1 MKETEHA
8 TLYYIHDPMCSW
20 CWGFSPTWNSV
31 QLNLPPKVVVEY
43 VAAGLAPDNDQPMP
57 AAMRQTIKGYW
68 LEIERRLGTEFNYD
82 FWHLNTPRRST
93 YHSCRAV
100 IAAKLQGREVAMVAA
115 IQQAYYL
122 RAMNPSD
129 LSILEE
135 LAYELAQKHDDFS
148 VNQFKRD
155 LTSSKIEGEFKRQRD
170 LAQQISTRGYPSLVL
185 KYADTHYFIEH
196 DYLNANAVLNNIKH
210 VLNQS
215 N

>member
-1 MKETEHA
+1 
-8 TLYYIHDPMCSW
+8 
-20 CWGFSPTWNSV
+20 
-31 QLNLPPKVVVEY
+31 
-43 VAAGLAPDNDQPMP
+43 LAPDSDQPMP
-57 AAMRQTIKGYW
+57 KAMCETIKGYW
-68 LEIERRLGTEFNYD
+68 FQIESTLGAEFNYD
-82 FWHLNTPRRST
+82 FWYLNTPRRST
-93 YHSCRAV
+93 YNSCRGA
-100 IAAKLQGREVAMVAA
+100 IAAKLQGQEVAMVNA

-148 VNQFKRD
+148 VNQFKQD
-155 LTSSKIEGEFKRQRD
+155 LTSSKIEGEFERQRD

-185 KYADTHYFIEH
+185 KYADTHYFIEY

>member
-1 MKETEHA
+1 
-8 TLYYIHDPMCSW
+8 
-20 CWGFSPTWNSV
+20 
-31 QLNLPPKVVVEY
+31 
-43 VAAGLAPDNDQPMP
+43 
-57 AAMRQTIKGYW
+57 
-68 LEIERRLGTEFNYD
+68 
-82 FWHLNTPRRST
+82 
-93 YHSCRAV
+93 
-100 IAAKLQGREVAMVAA
+100 
-115 IQQAYYL
+115 
-122 RAMNPSD
+122 MNPSD

-148 VNQFKRD
+148 VNQFKQD